1 MTRHS
6 PPKEI
11 TPQDRAL
18 MKFAEEFLRA
28 EGYRFHFLAE
38 DCIEMYLQGKHLTMR
53 MLIYAHNRHL
63 VIRVPAFIR
72 GVEMRRVDFLTE
84 LMRLMNEFFDI
95 RFELS
100 PDGQSLSGAT
110 NHIVEDGQITK
121 AQFSQAL
128 MVVAYMVD
136 EQYPRLLKILYGQEP
151 RGVGPAGP
159 AARAGEA
166 VGGTADESEEPA
178 EPDEMEEPADDEPAG
193 EEDRKPKIN

>member
-1 MTRHS
+1 MTS
-6 PPKEI
+6 PSSPHKET

-63 VIRVPAFIR
+63 VIRVPSFIR
-72 GVEMRRVDFLTE
+72 GVEMRRTDFLIE
-84 LMRLMNEFFDI
+84 LMRLMNEYFDI

-100 PDGQSLSGAT
+100 PDGHGLSGAS

-136 EQYPRLLKILYGQEP
+136 EQYPRLLKILYGQEAPIDPP
-151 RGVGPAGP
+151 RPAGRP
-159 AARAGEA
+159 GLADSPPVNQPEEPEEIEE
-166 VGGTADESEEPA
+166 TADEEPV
-178 EPDEMEEPADDEPAG
+178 G
-193 EEDRKPKIN
+193 EDANKPKIN